1 MSVKEF
7 WNKRRDLI
15 FEILRYCVVGGI
27 AAVADMAANY
37 VMLYYVLSASKD
49 VSWAVTLSVTVG
61 FIVGLTTNYI
71 LSNIFVFNK
80 ESQKK
85 NGRSVKAFLIYVA
98 VGIVGYFI
106 SVGLTLLGTR
116 FIADTGIW
124 YLVLT
129 CFVKVIVLAW
139 NYVGRKILVY
149 KGQ

>member
-7 WNKRRDLI
+7 WKKRRDLI

-49 VSWAVTLSVTVG
+49 VSWAVAVSVTVG

>member
-7 WNKRRDLI
+7 WNKHRDLI

-27 AAVADMAANY
+27 AAVSDMVANY